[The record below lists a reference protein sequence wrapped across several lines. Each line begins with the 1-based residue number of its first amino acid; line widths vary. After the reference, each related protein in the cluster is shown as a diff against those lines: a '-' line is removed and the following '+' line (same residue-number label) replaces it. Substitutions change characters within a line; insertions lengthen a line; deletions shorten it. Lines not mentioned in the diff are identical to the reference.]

1 MPNDFVRKI
10 AEDSERGREM
20 SLVER
25 AAGRMRPAAPE
36 PIAAAAAL
44 GAGLKVPGAEEAP
57 RAAPPPILETPHPPV
72 ELPVD
77 RLRARGLL
85 TPGNER
91 SKLAEQ
97 YRLVKRPL
105 LNKAMA
111 GTGGDTLA
119 KLIMV
124 TSARPG
130 EGKTFTA
137 FNLALSIA
145 AERHLQVIL
154 VDADPHRG
162 QVLDTLGL
170 EKRNGFME
178 YLAGEVQRLSEVLL
192 PTEKENLWVLPSGR
206 NHSHSTELLAGPR
219 MAEFISELALAH
231 RPRIVIFDAPPVL
244 ASTES
249 TVLAQRVGQIVMVVE
264 AQKTQRRTLEDALVL
279 LNACPNVNL
288 LLNKSRVS
296 FGAEAYGDYG
306 GYGNYHGRA

>member
-1 MPNDFVRKI
+1 MPNDFVKRI
-10 AEDSERGREM
+10 AEESERVPGG

-25 AAGRMRPAAPE
+25 AAGRMRPTEPQRAESTSLAAG
-36 PIAAAAAL
+36 IA
-44 GAGLKVPGAEEAP
+44 VPGSEEGA
-57 RAAPPPILETPHPPV
+57 RS
-72 ELPVD
+72 ELSQLAKVALPMD

-105 LNKAMA
+105 LNKALA
-111 GTGGDTLA
+111 AVGDSLA

-154 VDADPHRG
+154 IDADPHRG
-162 QVLDTLGL
+162 QLLETLGL
-170 EKRNGFME
+170 EKGPGFMD
-178 YLAGEVQRLSEVLL
+178 YLSGEVQRLSDVLL
-192 PTEKENLWVLPSGR
+192 PTDRDNLWVLPPGR
-206 NHSHSTELLAGPR
+206 DHGHSTELIAGPR
-219 MAEFISELALAH
+219 MAELISELALAH

-249 TVLAQRVGQIVMVVE
+249 TVLAHKVGQVVMVIE
-264 AQKTQRRTLEDALVL
+264 AEKTQRRTLEDALAL

-296 FGAEAYGDYG
+296 FGAEGYGGYG

>member
-25 AAGRMRPAAPE
+25 AAGRMRPAEPE
-36 PIAAAAAL
+36 PAAAL
-44 GAGLKVPGAEEAP
+44 AAGLKLPGAEEAP
-57 RAAPPPILETPHPPV
+57 RAAPPPVVEAPQQAAV

-105 LNKAMA
+105 LNKALA

-170 EKRNGFME
+170 EKRHGFME

-192 PTEKENLWVLPSGR
+192 PTERENLWVLPAGR
-206 NHSHSTELLAGPR
+206 NHNHSTELLAGPR
-219 MAEFISELALAH
+219 MTEFISELALAH
-231 RPRIVIFDAPPVL
+231 RPRIVIFDSPPVL

-264 AQKTQRRTLEDALVL
+264 AQKTQRRTLEDALAL

-288 LLNKSRVS
+288 LLNKSHVS
-296 FGAEAYGDYG
+296 FGAEGYGGYG

>member
-1 MPNDFVRKI
+1 MPNDFVKKI
-10 AEDSERGREM
+10 AEESTREL

-25 AAGRMRPAAPE
+25 AAVRMRPAE
-36 PIAAAAAL
+36 PDVA
-44 GAGLKVPGAEEAP
+44 AGLAAGLSLPAGEEIARP
-57 RAAPPPILETPHPPV
+57 APPPLAEPSQHAPV
-72 ELPVD
+72 ELPMD

-105 LNKAMA
+105 LNKALAAA
-111 GTGGDTLA
+111 GSDSTQ

-162 QVLDTLGL
+162 QLLETLGL
-170 EKRNGFME
+170 EKCAGFMD
-178 YLAGEVQRLSEVLL
+178 YLAGDVQRLSEVLR
-192 PTEKENLWVLPSGR
+192 PTDRENLWVLPPGR
-206 NHSHSTELLAGPR
+206 CHANSTELIAGPR
-219 MAEFISELALAH
+219 MTEFIAELALAH

-249 TVLAQRVGQIVMVVE
+249 SVLAHRVGQVVMVIE
-264 AQKTQRRTLEDALVL
+264 AEKTQRRTLEDALAL

-296 FGAEAYGDYG
+296 FGAEGYGGYG

>member
-10 AEDSERGREM
+10 AEESERGREL

-25 AAGRMRPAAPE
+25 AAGRMRPPAAD
-36 PIAAAAAL
+36 AAAATVA
-44 GAGLKVPGAEEAP
+44 AGLKGPAEEGARP
-57 RAAPPPILETPHPPV
+57 AAPPPLAEPTQHPPV

-111 GTGGDTLA
+111 GAGGDTLP

-124 TSARPG
+124 TSAKPG

-162 QVLDTLGL
+162 QLLDTLGL
-170 EKRNGFME
+170 EPRKGFMD
-178 YLAGEVQRLSEVLL
+178 YLSGEVHRLSEVLL
-192 PTEKENLWVLPSGR
+192 PTERENFWVLPAGGQR
-206 NHSHSTELLAGPR
+206 SHSTELLAGPR
-219 MAEFISELALAH
+219 MTEFISELALAH

-249 TVLAQRVGQIVMVVE
+249 SVLAQRVGQIVMVVE
-264 AQKTQRRTLEDALVL
+264 AEKTQRRTLEDAIAL

-296 FGAEAYGDYG
+296 FGAEAYGGYG
-306 GYGNYHGRA
+306 GYGNYHGHA